1 MMYVRGTPQNKKI
14 VQMWTIEILS
24 CQSLREKKIKLN
36 IHLCN
41 NSLEDSEFGPI

>member
-1 MMYVRGTPQNKKI
+1 MMCVRGAQQNKKI
-14 VQMWTIEILS
+14 EQMWTIEILS
-24 CQSLREKKIKLN
+24 CQSLREKIKLS